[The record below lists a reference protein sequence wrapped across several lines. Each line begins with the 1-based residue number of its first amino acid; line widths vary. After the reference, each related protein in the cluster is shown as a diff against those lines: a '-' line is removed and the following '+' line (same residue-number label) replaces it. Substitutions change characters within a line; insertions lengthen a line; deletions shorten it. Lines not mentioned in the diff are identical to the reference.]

1 MERVVDNS
9 ILDRT
14 RAANSRLHALIART
28 RAALA
33 GRGNFTSED
42 VHAIAEPVAQMAPIV
57 AEAKKLRTIRPDLD
71 GELQAY
77 AGNLGELQTALE
89 QMRFMLLSRLAST
102 EALRGHMESV
112 GLWAARLRETQ

>member
-1 MERVVDNS
+1 MDTL
-9 ILDRT
+9 ILERT
-14 RAANSRLHALIART
+14 RAINAKLCALIGRT

-33 GRGNFTSED
+33 GQSNFTAED

-57 AEAKKLRTIRPDLD
+57 AEAKHLRTLRPDLD

-102 EALRGHMESV
+102 EALRGHVESV

>member
-1 MERVVDNS
+1 MDNA

-14 RAANSRLHALIART
+14 RAANAKLHALIGRT

-33 GRGNFTSED
+33 GRSNFTVED
-42 VHAIAEPVAQMAPIV
+42 VRAIAEPVAQMAPIV
-57 AEAKKLRTIRPDLD
+57 AEAKHLRTLRPDLD

-89 QMRFMLLSRLAST
+89 QMRFMLLSRLASM
-102 EALRGHMESV
+102 EALRGHVESV
-112 GLWAARLRETQ
+112 GLWASRVRQTQ